1 MLILDGEIAKGS
13 KKMNATAA
21 SAERQAKAYARRWW
35 ILLVLSLSLVIIVV
49 DNTIVNV
56 ALPVLQRKLR
66 ASASDLQW
74 IVDSYLVVFAGL
86 LLVMGTLGDCFG
98 RKRAL
103 QGGLLLFGL
112 ASLAAAAAQSS
123 AQLIGARMAMGIGG
137 ALIMPATL
145 AILVAVFPTSERSK
159 ALGVWTGV
167 AALGIPL
174 GPIIG
179 GWLIDQFWWGAIF
192 LLNVPVVVV
201 ALAGGLFLIPES
213 RHPSAP
219 AIDLL
224 GAALSAGTLASLVYG
239 LVEAPIRG
247 WLDPVVLGAFGGAL
261 LLCAIFVSW
270 ELRMEQPLLDVRLF
284 RHPRFGAG
292 TTAIAIATLAL
303 TGLTFLLT
311 QYLQV
316 VRHYSPLEAGARV
329 LPLSLGFL
337 VGAGMSHRLLERLGT
352 RWVVTAALILL
363 AGTLLGLSY
372 LAVDSAYWVLGVG
385 LGCFGVGL
393 GGATVPST
401 DAVMGAVPVANAGV
415 GSAVNDAARQVGAAL
430 GVAVLGSVLNS
441 AYSAQMAGAT
451 AHLSSAAAAMAS
463 NSVGGAAEVAAHL
476 GGRAGIALQEAAN
489 AAYMVAFADA
499 TRVGMALVLAGTLL
513 VLARMPAL
521 RRLPQR
527 RAVAAHEQ
535 EDDHVHVPGGGE
547 TDRSK
552 TPSFGAT

>member
-1 MLILDGEIAKGS
+1 MLILDGETAKGS
-13 KKMNATAA
+13 KKMNTNAA
-21 SAERQAKAYARRWW
+21 ETVGAPLVAAQAGAYARRWW

-56 ALPVLQRKLR
+56 ALPVLQRKLS

-74 IVDSYLVVFAGL
+74 IVDSYVVVFAGL
-86 LLVMGTLGDCFG
+86 LLVMGALGDRFG

-123 AQLIGARMAMGIGG
+123 AQLIGARVAMGVGG

-145 AILVAVFPTSERSK
+145 AILVYVFPESERSK

-179 GWLIDQFWWGAIF
+179 GWLTDQFWWGAIF

-201 ALAGGLFLIPES
+201 ALAGGVLLVPES
-213 RHPSAP
+213 RHPLAP
-219 AIDLL
+219 AVDLL
-224 GAALSAGTLASLVYG
+224 GAALSAGTLATLVYG
-239 LVEAPIRG
+239 LVEEPNRG

-261 LLCAIFVSW
+261 LLGILFVSR

-292 TTAIAIATLAL
+292 TAAIAVATIAL

-316 VRHYSPLEAGARV
+316 VRQYSPLEAGVRV
-329 LPLSLGFL
+329 LPLSLGFM
-337 VGAGMSHRLLERLGT
+337 VGAGMSHRLLVKLGT
-352 RWVVTAALILL
+352 RWVVTASLILI
-363 AGTLLGLSY
+363 AGSLLGLSA
-372 LAVDSAYWVLGVG
+372 LAVDSAYWVLGMG
-385 LGCFGVGL
+385 LGCFGIGL

-401 DAVMGAVPVANAGV
+401 GAVMGAVPVANAGV

-441 AYSAQMAGAT
+441 AYRSRMSGAA
-451 AHLSSAAAAMAS
+451 AHLPAAAAAMAR

-476 GGRAGIALQEAAN
+476 GGHAGAALQGAAS
-489 AAYMVAFADA
+489 AAYMVAFAGA
-499 TRVGMALVLAGTLL
+499 TRIGVALVLAGAVL
-513 VLARMPAL
+513 VLARMRSAGLNPASA
-521 RRLPQR
+521 RPPGVSTSGRSPDA
-527 RAVAAHEQ
+527 RA
-535 EDDHVHVPGGGE
+535 
-547 TDRSK
+547 TRS
-552 TPSFGAT
+552 A